1 MRKKTIGEVLRLA
14 RTNQGLTL
22 EELHKKTEIQL
33 DMLEAME
40 ADDFDQLPSPFYT
53 RSFLRKYAW
62 AVELDERIVLDA
74 YDSGSMIT
82 YEEVDVDE
90 DELTG
95 RRRSSKKNKTSFLP
109 LFYFI
114 LFALSIVI
122 FVTYY
127 VWNYLQTQPERSSA
141 SSYSVVQ
148 ATSSTSSVTPSSSS
162 GSSSSSSSS
171 VEPVISVSGEGN
183 YVEIAYKTS
192 KETAK
197 LQLSVSDARS
207 WVSVSESELE
217 GGVTLSPE
225 NKSAETTVST
235 NKSVTIT
242 LGVVKGVVLTVDN
255 QTVDL
260 SKLTAQ
266 TGQITVIF
274 TKN

>member
-74 YDSGSMIT
+74 YDFGTMIT

-95 RRRSSKKNKTSFLP
+95 RRRSSKKNKASFLP

-127 VWNYLQTQPERSSA
+127 VWNYLQTQPERLSA

-148 ATSSTSSVTPSSSS
+148 ATSSTSSVTSSSS
-162 GSSSSSSSS
+162 NSSSSSSSNI
-171 VEPVISVSGEGN
+171 EPTISVSGEGN
-183 YVEIAYKTS
+183 RVEIAYKTS

-217 GGVTLSPE
+217 GGVTLSPD

-235 NKSVTIT
+235 KNPVTIT
-242 LGVVKGVVLTVDN
+242 LGVVKGVALTVDN

-266 TGQITVIF
+266 TGQITVTF